1 MKKMILLAG
10 VMMVSLGMTAQ
21 TSPYTGTTP
30 QEGVFYLYNV
40 QSGLWLQ
47 NNDSKCNFYQPLGN
61 LGTRGLDINMVASGE
76 GYFLGG
82 GFGRNSLNS
91 WPQTYFDSEKA
102 ANRVW
107 IFEAGDASVS
117 NGYTIHCGSTYL
129 RAVKYA
135 HNFSANNLFTQP
147 LDNGQRFYL
156 ELPANSNI
164 STPTL
169 LNTWQIVSKEERL
182 AKMVADASRTTPQ
195 DASWLVPNADFAKNN
210 ERATLWTNDGFTLKG
225 EGENGQSWRMGNS
238 IMQNPTPGQG
248 IPDGEEL
255 SIQLTG
261 LPNGIYH
268 FNLQGFYLGGFYDAV
283 ADLINNGSN
292 EQRVFYFANNERKAL
307 MSPFDEPMCQGHTT
321 GDGTYPLTVQKTY
334 DIGEYTFPPHNSDVL
349 ASVVVNRYCGYVNE
363 EIEVVVTDGTLKLG
377 IIKEGDAVANEWT
390 VVDNFHLTY
399 LGTDQTIDEN
409 TTCSVAPA
417 SDITVKLNRTLSA
430 DYWNTFC
437 VPFSM
442 TAEQVTKAFGSD
454 TKITKLKSVEGDVM
468 YFEEATT
475 IEAGMPCLIKP
486 ATTTGPDIILSGI
499 TMTDTEAQ
507 SVGDDS
513 YKFTGTYSPV
523 ELKTDGTNLFLQTNG
538 NLAAPADATKTM
550 KGMRAYFE
558 VPANSNARIVFDDG
572 TTTAID
578 NVMSGSKASHRL
590 YDLGGRQ
597 KGQSKGIVIRD
608 GKKYNIK

>member
-1 MKKMILLAG
+1 MKKMILLVGA
-10 VMMVSLGMTAQ
+10 MMASLGMTAQ

-47 NNDSKCNFYQPLGN
+47 NNDSKCNFFQPLGN

-82 GFGRNSLNS
+82 GFGKNSLNS
-91 WPQTYFDSEKA
+91 EPFTYFDSEKA

-117 NGYTIHCGSTYL
+117 NGYTIHCGEIYL
-129 RAVKYA
+129 RAVEAAWSNPAY
-135 HNFSANNLFTQP
+135 NLFTQP
-147 LDNGQRFYL
+147 LVNDKRYYL
-156 ELPANSNI
+156 ESADNSKI
-164 STPTL
+164 SKVSL
-169 LNTWQIVSKEERL
+169 LNTWQVVSKEERL

-225 EGENGQSWRMGNS
+225 EADGNWRMGNS
-238 IMQNPTPGQG
+238 IMQNSTPSQG

-283 ADLINNGSN
+283 ADLIKNGSN
-292 EQRVFYFANNERKAL
+292 VQRVFYFANNEKKAL
-307 MSPFDEPMCQGHTT
+307 MSPFDEPMCQDHTT
-321 GDGTYPLTVQKTY
+321 GDGTYPLTVKKTY
-334 DIGEYTFPPHNSDVL
+334 DIGKYTFPPHNDAVL

-377 IIKEGDAVANEWT
+377 IIKEGDPVANEWT

-399 LGTDQTIDEN
+399 LGIDQTIDEN

-442 TAEQVTKAFGSD
+442 TATQVTKAFGSD

-507 SVGDDS
+507 SVGNDS

-523 ELKTDGTNLFLQTNG
+523 DLKTDGSNLFLQTTG
-538 NLAAPADATKTM
+538 NLASPADATKTM

-558 VPANSNARIVFDDG
+558 VPAGAAARIVFDDG
-572 TTTAID
+572 TTTGID
-578 NVMSGSKASHRL
+578 LIAPAPRTAEASYTL
-590 YDLGGRQ
+590 DGR
-597 KGQSKGIVIRD
+597 KTGNAKGIVVSK
-608 GKKYNIK
+608 GKKYIRK

>member
-91 WPQTYFDSEKA
+91 QPYTYFDSDLAEG
-102 ANRVW
+102 RVW
-107 IFEAGDASVS
+107 IFEAGDASVT
-117 NGYTIHCGSTYL
+117 NGYTIHCGEIYL
-129 RAVKYA
+129 RAVEAAWDFPAY
-135 HNFSANNLFTQP
+135 NLFTQP
-147 LDNGQRFYL
+147 LVTNKRYYL
-156 ELPANSNI
+156 ESADNSKI
-164 STPTL
+164 SEVSL
-169 LNTWQIVSKEERL
+169 LNTWQVVSKEERL
-182 AKMVADASRTTPQ
+182 AKMVADASRSTPQ
-195 DASWLVPNADFAKNN
+195 DASWLVPNADFAKKN
-210 ERATLWTNDGFTLKG
+210 ERAAQWTNDGFTLKG
-225 EGENGQSWRMGNS
+225 EADGNWRMGNS
-238 IMQNPTPGQG
+238 IMQNSTPGQG
-248 IPDGEEL
+248 IPDGKEL

-268 FNLQGFYLGGFYDAV
+268 FSLQGFYLGGFYDAV

-292 EQRVFYFANNERKAL
+292 VQRVFYFANNEKKAL
-307 MSPFDEPMCQGHTT
+307 MSPFDEPMCQGHTS
-321 GDGTYPLTVQKTY
+321 GDGTYPLTLKKTY
-334 DIGEYTFPPHNSDVL
+334 PIGEYTFTPHNSDVL

-442 TAEQVTKAFGSD
+442 TATQVTEAFGSD

-507 SVGDDS
+507 SVGNDS

-523 ELKTDGTNLFLQTNG
+523 ELKTDGTNLFLQTTG
-538 NLAAPADATKTM
+538 NLASPADATKTM

-558 VPANSNARIVFDDG
+558 VPAGAAARIVFDDG
-572 TTTAID
+572 TTTGID
-578 NVMSGSKASHRL
+578 LAAPAPRTAEASYTL
-590 YDLGGRQ
+590 DGR
-597 KGQSKGIVIRD
+597 KVGDSKGIVVSQ
-608 GKKYNIK
+608 GKKYIRK

>member
-1 MKKMILLAG
+1 MILLAG
-10 VMMVSLGMTAQ
+10 VMMFSLGLTAQ

-91 WPQTYFDSEKA
+91 EPQTYFDSEKA

-156 ELPANSNI
+156 ELPTNSNI

-195 DASWLVPNADFAKNN
+195 DASWLVPNADFAQKN
-210 ERATLWTNDGFTLKG
+210 ERAAQWINDGFTLKG
-225 EGENGQSWRMGNS
+225 EADGNWRMGNS
-238 IMQNPTPGQG
+238 IMQNSTPGTG
-248 IPDGEEL
+248 IPDGKEL

-268 FNLQGFYLGGFYDAV
+268 FNVQGFYLGGFYDAV
-283 ADLINNGSN
+283 ADLINNGTN
-292 EQRVFYFANNERKAL
+292 EQRVFYFANDEKKAL
-307 MSPFDEPMCQGHTT
+307 MSPFDEPMCKGHTS
-321 GDGTYPLTVQKTY
+321 GDGTYPLTLQKTY
-334 DIGEYTFPPHNSDVL
+334 PIGEYTFTPHNSDVL

-363 EIEVVVTDGTLKLG
+363 EIEVVVTDGKLKLG
-377 IIKEGDAVANEWT
+377 IVKEGAAVANEWT

-442 TAEQVTKAFGSD
+442 TADQVTATFGSG
-454 TKITKLKSVEGDVM
+454 TKITKLKSVEGDVL
-468 YFEEATT
+468 YFEETT
-475 IEAGMPCLIKP
+475 TVEAGLPCLIKP
-486 ATTTGPDIILSGI
+486 AVTTGPAITLSGV
-499 TMTDTEAQ
+499 TMTDTQAQ
-507 SVGDDS
+507 SVGTGCQ
-513 YKFTGTYSPV
+513 FVGTYSPV
-523 ELKTDGTNLFLQTNG
+523 DLATDGTNLFLRTDG
-538 NLAAPADATKTM
+538 NLGQPGSTTNTM
-550 KGMRAYFE
+550 KGMRAYFQ
-558 VPANSNARIVFDDG
+558 VPAANSNARIVFDDG
-572 TTTAID
+572 ITTAISD
-578 NVMSGSKASHRL
+578 VMRDTKASDRL

-597 KGQSKGIVIRD
+597 KGQSKGIVIRN
-608 GKKYNIK
+608 GKKYNNK

>member
-1 MKKMILLAG
+1 MKKMILLVGA
-10 VMMVSLGMTAQ
+10 MMASLGMTAQ

-47 NNDSKCNFYQPLGN
+47 NNDSKCNFFQPLGN

-91 WPQTYFDSEKA
+91 EPQTYFDSEKA

-135 HNFSANNLFTQP
+135 HSYSANNLFTQP

-156 ELPANSNI
+156 ELPTNSNI

-225 EGENGQSWRMGNS
+225 EADGNWRMGNS
-238 IMQNPTPGQG
+238 IMQNSTPSQG
-248 IPDGEEL
+248 IPDGKEL

-283 ADLINNGSN
+283 ADLIKNGSN

-307 MSPFDEPMCQGHTT
+307 MSPFDEPMCQGHTS

-334 DIGEYTFPPHNSDVL
+334 DIGEYTFMNHGSDVL

-409 TTCSVAPA
+409 MTCSVAPA

-442 TAEQVTKAFGSD
+442 TATQVTKAFGSD

-507 SVGDDS
+507 SVGNGS

-538 NLAAPADATKTM
+538 NLASPADATKTM
-550 KGMRAYFE
+550 KGMRAYFQ
-558 VPANSNARIVFDDG
+558 VPAGAAARIVFDDG
-572 TTTAID
+572 TTTGINLVAPAPRTAE
-578 NVMSGSKASHRL
+578 ASYTL
-590 YDLGGRQ
+590 DGR
-597 KGQSKGIVIRD
+597 KTGNAKGIVVSQ
-608 GKKYNIK
+608 GKKYIRK

>member
-1 MKKMILLAG
+1 MF
-10 VMMVSLGMTAQ
+10 SLGLTAQ

-91 WPQTYFDSEKA
+91 EPQTYFDSEKA

-156 ELPANSNI
+156 ELPTNSNI

-195 DASWLVPNADFAKNN
+195 DASWLVPNADFAQKN
-210 ERATLWTNDGFTLKG
+210 ERAAQWINDGFTLKG
-225 EGENGQSWRMGNS
+225 EADGNWRMGNS
-238 IMQNPTPGQG
+238 IMQNSTPGTG
-248 IPDGEEL
+248 IPDGKEL

-268 FNLQGFYLGGFYDAV
+268 FNVQGFYLGGFYDAV
-283 ADLINNGSN
+283 ADLINNGTN
-292 EQRVFYFANNERKAL
+292 EQRVFYFANDEKKAL
-307 MSPFDEPMCQGHTT
+307 MSPFDEPMCKGHTS
-321 GDGTYPLTVQKTY
+321 GDGTYPLTLQKTY
-334 DIGEYTFPPHNSDVL
+334 PIGEYTFTPHNSDVL

-363 EIEVVVTDGTLKLG
+363 EIEVVVTDGKLKLG
-377 IIKEGDAVANEWT
+377 IVKEGAAVANEWT

-442 TAEQVTKAFGSD
+442 TADQVTATFGSG
-454 TKITKLKSVEGDVM
+454 TKITKLKSVEGDVL
-468 YFEEATT
+468 YFEETT
-475 IEAGMPCLIKP
+475 TVEAGLPCLIKP
-486 ATTTGPDIILSGI
+486 AVTTGPAITLSGV
-499 TMTDTEAQ
+499 TMTDTQAQ
-507 SVGDDS
+507 SVGTGCQ
-513 YKFTGTYSPV
+513 FVGTYSPV
-523 ELKTDGTNLFLQTNG
+523 DLATDGTNLFLRTDG
-538 NLAAPADATKTM
+538 NLGQPGSTTNTM
-550 KGMRAYFE
+550 KGMRAYFQ
-558 VPANSNARIVFDDG
+558 VPAANSNARIVFDDG
-572 TTTAID
+572 ITTAISD
-578 NVMSGSKASHRL
+578 VMRDTKASDRL

-597 KGQSKGIVIRD
+597 KGQSKGIVIRN
-608 GKKYNIK
+608 GKKYNNK

>member
-1 MKKMILLAG
+1 
-10 VMMVSLGMTAQ
+10 MVSLGMTAQ

-91 WPQTYFDSEKA
+91 EPQTYFDSEKA

-156 ELPANSNI
+156 ELPTNSNI

-225 EGENGQSWRMGNS
+225 EDTGDWRKGNS
-238 IMQNPTPGQG
+238 IMQNSTPDTG
-248 IPDGEEL
+248 IPDGKEL

-268 FNLQGFYLGGFYDAV
+268 FNLQGFYIGGFYDAV
-283 ADLINNGSN
+283 ADLIKNGSN

-307 MSPFDEPMCQGHTT
+307 MSPFDEPMCKDHTS

-334 DIGEYTFPPHNSDVL
+334 DIGKYTFMNHGSDVL
-349 ASVVVNRYCGYVNE
+349 ASVVVNRYCGFLNE

-377 IIKEGDAVANEWT
+377 IIKEGDAVAHEWT

-399 LGTDQTIDEN
+399 LGIDQTIDEN
-409 TTCSVAPA
+409 TTCSVTPA

-437 VPFSM
+437 VPFPM
-442 TAEQVTKAFGSD
+442 TATQVTEAFGSD

-468 YFEEATT
+468 YFEETTT

-486 ATTTGPDIILSGI
+486 ATTTPATITLSGI

-507 SVGDDS
+507 SVGNGD

-523 ELKTDGTNLFLQTNG
+523 ELKTDGTNLFLQTTG
-538 NLAAPADATKTM
+538 NLASPADATKTM

-558 VPANSNARIVFDDG
+558 VPAGAAARIVFDDG
-572 TTTAID
+572 TITGIDLAAPAPRTAE
-578 NVMSGSKASHRL
+578 ASYTL
-590 YDLGGRQ
+590 DGR
-597 KGQSKGIVIRD
+597 KTGNAKGIVVSK
-608 GKKYNIK
+608 GKKYIRK